1 MSMGN
6 HILTITACKNAF
18 SFDRRAIDCSTLN
31 DEKQVDEEANSC
43 YFAYGIRCLR
53 QLTTASRRRNL
64 EFRLFNKEPTTN

>member
-1 MSMGN
+1 MDGKLHLKCRKFLTPDQKSTAPHSM
-6 HILTITACKNAF
+6 TKK
-18 SFDRRAIDCSTLN
+18 
-31 DEKQVDEEANSC
+31 KQVDEEANSC

>member
-1 MSMGN
+1 LRVRMRFSSTVVQSTAPHSM
-6 HILTITACKNAF
+6 TKK
-18 SFDRRAIDCSTLN
+18 
-31 DEKQVDEEANSC
+31 KQVDEEANSC